1 MALQIANVDDISEQI
16 RMIDEKLSHDISIA
30 QQRLEDN
37 IQNLRD
43 ETEQEIADLRGR
55 AEEDKKQQIEEA
67 TRLVQSET
75 DMLVNQIQDL
85 S

>member
-1 MALQIANVDDISEQI
+1 MAFQIANVESISEQI
-16 RMIDEKLSHDISIA
+16 RLIDEKLAHDISAI
-30 QQRLEDN
+30 EDRVGSD
-37 IQNLRD
+37 IEILRH
-43 ETEQEIADLRGR
+43 EAGRQIADLRAR
-55 AEEDKKQQIEEA
+55 AEQDKRSQIDEA